1 MLNDTNNSSL
11 NATEK
16 RFLDATAAIIRR
28 EGYKNERQFLH
39 LNGANLATLSKI
51 RAGLLSVNKDFLQQL
66 ATKYSLNINFVLA
79 GQGDMFLPSQPL
91 SIAGESNAISAY
103 KLIDA
108 PFSDLPYVNMK
119 ASASFIE
126 SYATSMASE
135 FSETYRV
142 FMPMQKLPTDSIV
155 IEIQGESMAE
165 QLKSGTKV
173 MAVPVNQGDWQYI
186 SGGVYAVLYKNY
198 FVVKRIIDNN
208 LMRDGFLMLHSDNQR
223 FGSLPV
229 AEDDIKGIWKVVRI
243 IEGNVE

>member
-1 MLNDTNNSSL
+1 MQNEGLNTISETS
-11 NATEK
+11 K
-16 RFLDATAAIIRR
+16 RFLEAIAAIIKR

-39 LNGANLATLSKI
+39 INGANLATLSKI
-51 RAGLLSVNKDFLQQL
+51 RAGLLAVNTEFLQQL
-66 ATKYSLNINFVLA
+66 ATKYSLNINYVLA
-79 GQGDMFLPSQPL
+79 GQGDVFLPPQPL
-91 SIAGESNAISAY
+91 SIAGESNVISTY
-103 KLIDA
+103 RLSDS

-126 SYATSMASE
+126 SYATNMASD

-142 FMPMQKLPTDSIV
+142 FMPMERLPSDSIV

-165 QLKSGTKV
+165 QLKSGSKV
-173 MAVPVNQGDWQYI
+173 MAVPVNVGDWQYI

-208 LMRDGFLMLHSDNQR
+208 LMRDGYLMLHSDNTR

-229 AEDDIKGIWKVVRI
+229 AAEDIKGIWKVVRI